1 MTNQEKYQQIFMDL
15 FSVSA
20 EELSPD
26 FTFRD
31 QEQWDSLAHLQLIG
45 ELEDTF
51 DVLFDSE
58 DILNYGSYNNGRKI
72 LKRYG
77 VEMD

>member
-1 MTNQEKYQQIFMDL
+1 MTNLEKYQQIFIDL

-20 EELSPD
+20 ENLEAG

-31 QEQWDSLAHLQLIG
+31 QSQWDSLAHMQLIG

-51 DVLFDSE
+51 DIFFESE
-58 DILNYGSYNNGRKI
+58 DILNYGSYSNGKKI

-77 VEMD
+77 VEL

>member
-1 MTNQEKYQQIFMDL
+1 MTNQDKYQAIFMDL

-20 EELSPD
+20 EELIPD
-26 FTFRD
+26 FTF
-31 QEQWDSLAHLQLIG
+31 QEQDMWDSLAHLQLIG

-51 DVLFDSE
+51 DILFDSE
-58 DILNYGSYNNGRKI
+58 DILNYGSYNNGIEI

-77 VEMD
+77 VEFS